1 LIVGQGE
8 KMKYHLVIG
17 GPKSGSAFVASG
29 LVDTLNAESANSAIL
44 VPWGRYKN
52 WKGKFTYDLE
62 TFQTKLTDTLADKP
76 QVEHVVVFGPGLV
89 FNTVLNNTDL
99 SSAFPLVQKYFVKR
113 DLRATETQMIADLL
127 PTVESY
133 QFLRRS
139 QDPRLEN
146 FVESWNAMVDSY
158 FTKFDLATQSLSFGE
173 YGSFIVNQ
181 GTVTVSTAQV
191 PEIRTIRLAV
201 V

>member
-1 LIVGQGE
+1 
-8 KMKYHLVIG
+8 MKYHLVIG
-17 GPKSGSAFVASG
+17 GPKSGSAFVAGG
-29 LVDTLNAESANSAIL
+29 LVDALNAESANSAIL

-62 TFQTKLTDTLADKP
+62 SFQSKLTETLADKP
-76 QVEHVVVFGPGLV
+76 QVGHVVVFGPGLV

-139 QDPRLEN
+139 QDPRLAT

-158 FTKFDLATQSLSFGE
+158 FTKFDLATQGVNFGE
-173 YGSFIVNQ
+173 YGSFVSNQ
-181 GTVTVSTAQV
+181 GAISVSTDQV

>member
-1 LIVGQGE
+1 
-8 KMKYHLVIG
+8 MKYHLVIG
-17 GPKSGSAFVASG
+17 GPKSGSAFVAAG
-29 LVDTLNAESANSAIL
+29 LVDSLNSASADSAIL

-62 TFQTKLTDTLADKP
+62 TFQTKLTDTLAGKTS
-76 QVEHVVVFGPGLV
+76 VEHVVVFGPGLV
-89 FNTVLNNTDL
+89 YNTVLNNTDL

-127 PTVESY
+127 PSVETY

-139 QDPRLEN
+139 QDPRLQT
-146 FVESWNAMVDSY
+146 FVDSWNSMVDVY
-158 FTKFDLATQSLSFGE
+158 FNNFDLATQALSFGE
-173 YGSFIVNQ
+173 FGSFIVNQ
-181 GTVTVSTAQV
+181 GTVSVSTDQV